1 VHGQRFSGALTSAPR
16 QELGG
21 SDAGWLVRKRLNVLQ
36 ASRAGEGIVQAAQQF
51 VRRGPEREISLQ
63 IRNAALVWRAGLAT
77 ALRRCRNRPTLARDP
92 AWRGPGAVRAVRT
105 AAGLTPA
112 GLARR
117 RQRRSAVPPGDE
129 MSFFSKILDKLG
141 LKPQAPTAT
150 AAPAPAPTTA
160 SPGTTAAQAPAPL
173 APAAAAPSP
182 QPIAIVDVVE
192 QLERRAAANPQKL
205 NWRTSIVDLL
215 KLLDLDSSL
224 AARKELATE
233 LRCPPE
239 LMNDSA
245 QMNMW
250 LHKRVL
256 AEIAVN
262 GGKVPPEL
270 IV

>member
-16 QELGG
+16 QKLEG

-92 AWRGPGAVRAVRT
+92 AWPGPGAVRAVRT

-150 AAPAPAPTTA
+150 AAPAPAPGTA
-160 SPGTTAAQAPAPL
+160 SAGTTAAQ